1 MGILSKI
8 KKAIKKVVS
17 GVTNT
22 VKSVVTGVVDTVKA
36 VIKDPLPTIAAIAGQ
51 AIGIP
56 APVTAAA
63 ITAARGG
70 DLGDIAKS
78 ATIAYAANTASNAVT
93 PKISAAISPEV
104 AKVVTNQA
112 AAKAITAATSAALVN
127 GTIAEATGGDFGN
140 AAAGTFGGTMVAAG
154 YQNLV
159 APDVIA
165 KAEALGMSPKNAAQ
179 LSAAIRTG
187 SAVGTGAAI
196 AGGDFAIAFGS
207 SLAQTGLSIAEGKA
221 SDALDQFAKDRKLAL
236 GSPTKGDIP
245 SSIGDGVPLA
255 DNAVYG
261 KIYDRYGN
269 EIGQIAPG
277 ASEDAYNQVLA
288 AFSQPK
294 APSQQFGLPTAQN
307 IYGITPEGTQTLD
320 DTQGLTDLVTRYG
333 GATGVIPSL
342 QRTEAMP
349 IEQPS
354 VLGGRDRGVFDMEA
368 AAQDAEYAAMVD
380 PTPEN
385 IQAAQDARMNLEL
398 SRRMAADQAKPFTG
412 VPDYEFTS
420 QASQQFPIS
429 ITGEPTGLPSDWYF
443 AQDFPV
449 SISGEPTGIPS
460 DWDLGMQPVSG
471 QQEVS
476 QLPVVEV
483 TAEPYAYDNWY
494 FDSQQ
499 LNPLYQRSPEDEPFV
514 GQQFPISI
522 SGEPTGVESP
532 APFVYN
538 TLGPPPMQQ
547 MQRQRRS
554 PLNQSF
560 LLSKQQQLLGDLG
573 EGIVYTGGLPSGM
586 LAPSMLARGG
596 LVLLKKA

>member
-236 GSPTKGDIP
+236 GSPTKGQIS
-245 SSIGDGVPLA
+245 SSIGDNVPLA

-261 KIYDRYGN
+261 KIYDVYGN
-269 EIGQIAPG
+269 EIGQIAPNS
-277 ASEDAYNQVLA
+277 SEDAYKQVLA

-294 APSQQFGLPTAQN
+294 TPSQQLGLASAQN
-307 IYGITPEGTQTLD
+307 LYALTPEGAPSVID
-320 DTQGLTDLVTRYG
+320 DTQGLTDLATRFG
-333 GATGVIPSL
+333 GATGVTPVL
-342 QRTEAMP
+342 QP
-349 IEQPS
+349 GGIQSIEKPS
-354 VLGGRDRGVFDMEA
+354 VLGGTSQNLFDLESA
-368 AAQDAEYAAMVD
+368 TQDAEYAAIAD

-398 SRRMAADQAKPFTG
+398 ARKMAADESQPFTG
-412 VPDYEFTS
+412 IPNYEFTS
-420 QASQQFPIS
+420 QATQQFPVS

-443 AQDFPV
+443 SQEFPV

-460 DWDLGMQPVSG
+460 DWDLGMQLVSD
-471 QQEVS
+471 QQEPS

-483 TAEPYAYDNWY
+483 TGEPYDNWY

-522 SGEPTGVESP
+522 SGEPTGV
-532 APFVYN
+532 ADGQPFVYN
-538 TLGPPPMQQ
+538 TLGAPSMQQ

-554 PLNQSF
+554 PLSQSF
-560 LLSKQQQLLGDLG
+560 LQSKQQQLLGDLG
-573 EGIVYTGGLPSGM
+573 EGIVYTGGLPSSM

-596 LVLLKKA
+596 LVLLKKV